1 MSKIIKFNVESREA
15 LKRGIDILAD
25 AVKVT
30 LGPKGRNV
38 IIEKTYGAP
47 HVTKDGVSV
56 AKEVELED
64 PIENM
69 GAQLIREAASKT
81 CDNAGDGTTTATILA
96 QAMINNGVKYLAA
109 GANPIGIKRGMD
121 KATAAIVQE
130 IKRMA
135 VPIDDTY
142 ANIENVATISANN
155 DPEIGKL
162 IADAIK
168 IVKKD
173 GVITIEESKSAETT
187 IEVVE
192 GLQIDRGYLSPYFV
206 TDQDQMTCEFN
217 NCNILLLDRK
227 LDSLKSILEVLEESI
242 QKDRPLLIIAEDFD
256 AEVLSTLVVNRLRG
270 GFKICAIKS
279 PGFGDK
285 RKELLHDL
293 AAATG
298 ATVIVNSEESINFSV
313 MGGAEKVTVTRDRTT
328 IINGMGTKE
337 AVSNRINNLKE
348 QLATAKDPE
357 FIKERIARLST
368 GVAVIYV
375 GAPSEIEMKEKKDRV
390 DDALCATRAA
400 LEEGIVPGGGVALIR
415 AERGLYSLVL
425 PDEDEQ
431 LGKNIIKKAL
441 ECPLIEIA
449 NNAGQSGVIIVDQ
462 VADGDDDWGYNAKTN
477 EFTNLYEAGIVD
489 PAKVTRVA
497 LENATSVASMFLTT
511 ECVIARKPENQ
522 IV

>member
-1 MSKIIKFNVESREA
+1 MESRDA

-38 IIEKTYGAP
+38 IIGKAYGAP

-96 QAMINNGVKYLAA
+96 QAMINTGVKYLAA

-121 KATAAIVQE
+121 KATAAVVQE
-130 IKRMA
+130 IKKMA
-135 VPIDDTY
+135 VPIDDAYT
-142 ANIENVATISANN
+142 NIENVATISANN

-192 GLQIDRGYLSPYFV
+192 GLQVDRGYLSPYFV
-206 TDQDQMTCEFN
+206 TDQDQMTCEFSN
-217 NCNILLLDRK
+217 SYILLMDSK
-227 LDSLKSILEVLEESI
+227 VDSLKPLLEVLEAAVQS
-242 QKDRPLLIIAEDFD
+242 DRPLLIVAEEFD

-270 GFKICAIKS
+270 GLKLCAIKS

-285 RKELLHDL
+285 RKELLRDL

-298 ATVIVNSEESINFSV
+298 ATVVIKDEPIVFD
-313 MGGAEKVTVTRDRTT
+313 MLGGAEKITIAKDRTT
-328 IINGMGTKE
+328 IINGRGNKE
-337 AVSNRINNLKE
+337 EVAARVNSLKE
-348 QLATAKDPE
+348 QLETAKDPE

-400 LEEGIVPGGGVALIR
+400 LEEGIVPGGGTALIR
-415 AERGLYSLVL
+415 AQQAIENLTSPY
-425 PDEDEQ
+425 EDEA
-431 LGKNIIKKAL
+431 LGFTIVKKAL
-441 ECPLIEIA
+441 EAPLTEIA
-449 NNAGQSGVIIVDQ
+449 NNAGEPGMIV
-462 VADGDDDWGYNAKTN
+462 VEEVRDGDSDWGYNAKEN
-477 EFTNLYEAGIVD
+477 HFTNLYNDGVMD

-497 LENATSVASMFLTT
+497 LENATSVAGMFLTT
-511 ECVIARKPENQ
+511 ECVIARKPENP
-522 IV
+522 VV

>member
-30 LGPKGRNV
+30 LGPKGRKKKKK
-38 IIEKTYGAP
+38 KTYGAP

-142 ANIENVATISANN
+142 TNIENVATISANN

-217 NCNILLLDRK
+217 NCNILLLDKK

-242 QKDRPLLIIAEDFD
+242 QKDRPLLIVAEDFD

-270 GFKICAIKS
+270 GFKICAIKR
-279 PGFGDK
+279 F
-285 RKELLHDL
+285 R
-293 AAATG
+293 
-298 ATVIVNSEESINFSV
+298 
-313 MGGAEKVTVTRDRTT
+313 
-328 IINGMGTKE
+328 
-337 AVSNRINNLKE
+337 
-348 QLATAKDPE
+348 
-357 FIKERIARLST
+357 
-368 GVAVIYV
+368 
-375 GAPSEIEMKEKKDRV
+375 
-390 DDALCATRAA
+390 
-400 LEEGIVPGGGVALIR
+400 
-415 AERGLYSLVL
+415 
-425 PDEDEQ
+425 
-431 LGKNIIKKAL
+431 
-441 ECPLIEIA
+441 
-449 NNAGQSGVIIVDQ
+449 
-462 VADGDDDWGYNAKTN
+462 
-477 EFTNLYEAGIVD
+477 
-489 PAKVTRVA
+489 
-497 LENATSVASMFLTT
+497 
-511 ECVIARKPENQ
+511 
-522 IV
+522 